1 MRARPSFRDLPPSD
15 PSGSGGDRSVAV
27 SRTRRRAVAV
37 LVAAIVLG
45 QLYDTAVDGD
55 HWPFSSYPMFAR
67 PRETTLRV
75 RRLHGVTAAGDEVPI
90 VVPRD
95 LPPFHE
101 ARLMTAFKRLGRRP
115 DRDARLTASLDAA
128 LALYDDGR
136 RAGVHHGGALRGM
149 RLYLVSFAFDPRA
162 ANRDEPDERRL
173 LAETHR

>member
-1 MRARPSFRDLPPSD
+1 MPTPD
-15 PSGSGGDRSVAV
+15 PSGSARGGSVGV
-27 SRTRRRAVAV
+27 STARRRVLAV
-37 LVAAIVLG
+37 LAAAIVLG

-115 DRDARLTASLDAA
+115 DRDARLSSALDAT
-128 LALYDDGR
+128 LALYEDGR
-136 RAGVHHGGALRGM
+136 SAGVHDGVALQGM

-162 ANRDEPDERRL
+162 ANRGAPDERRL

>member
-1 MRARPSFRDLPPSD
+1 MPSPE
-15 PSGSGGDRSVAV
+15 PSGSGRDRSAGV
-27 SRTRRRAVAV
+27 SPSRRRAVAV

-67 PRETTLRV
+67 PREATLSV

-90 VVPRD
+90 VVPRH

-115 DRDARLTASLDAA
+115 DRDARLTASLDAT
-128 LALYDDGR
+128 LALYEDGR
-136 RAGVHHGGALRGM
+136 SAGAHDGVALRGM
-149 RLYLVSFAFDPRA
+149 RLYLVSFAFDPGA
-162 ANRDEPDERRL
+162 ANRGAPDERRL
-173 LAETHR
+173 LAETRR